1 MTAHAERAH
10 AVLSASSAHRWL
22 LCPPSAL
29 LEQDFPDTTSEAA
42 REGTLAH
49 EICEVKLQRYIGTI
63 SKSTGTRRINKL
75 KQEELY
81 KEEMD
86 HYTDDYLD
94 FIKAAALKFRDM
106 PYVAIEKRV
115 DFSSWVPEGFGT
127 ADCIMIGDDI
137 MHVIDFKYGKGV
149 PVSPVDNP
157 QMQLYA
163 LGAFSMY
170 GMLYDIK
177 SIQMSIVQ
185 PRIDNIE
192 TWETSLDTVLG
203 FGDWAKGVADQAI
216 KGEGDF
222 NPGESQCRFCR
233 ARAQC
238 RARAEENVRMAF
250 LTDKKPELLSN
261 DEIGEYLLIGEDVAR
276 WLADLKEYA
285 LKESLAGREVAGW
298 KAVEGRG
305 SRAWT
310 DGDAAFRKLIA
321 SGIDEAMLYER
332 KPLTLAQTEKM
343 VGKKEFTELVGDFI
357 EKKPGKPALVQVSD
371 KRPAITNAVT
381 AAEAFG
387 Q

>member
-1 MTAHAERAH
+1 MTAHADRAH

-29 LEQDFPDTTSEAA
+29 LEQQFPDTTSTYAS
-42 REGTLAH
+42 EGTLAH
-49 EICEVKLQRYIGTI
+49 EICEIKLQRYIGSI
-63 SKSTGTRRINKL
+63 SKATGTRRLNKL
-75 KQEELY
+75 RQNEQY
-81 KEEMD
+81 TTEMER
-86 HYTDDYLD
+86 YTDDYLD
-94 FIKAAALKFRDM
+94 FIKAAALKFKDM

-115 DFSSWVPEGFGT
+115 DFSAWVPDGFGT
-127 ADCIMIGDDI
+127 ADCILIGDDS
-137 MHVIDFKYGKGV
+137 MHIVDFKYGKNV
-149 PVSPVDNP
+149 LVSPVDNP

-163 LGAFSMY
+163 LGAYSMY
-170 GMLYDIK
+170 GLLYNIE
-177 SIQMSIVQ
+177 SIQMSIFQ
-185 PRIDNIE
+185 PRMDNIE
-192 TWETSLDTVLG
+192 TWETSLDTVLA
-203 FGDWAKGVADQAI
+203 FGEWARPIAEKAI
-216 KGEGDF
+216 KGEGSY
-222 NPGESQCRFCR
+222 NPGKSQCRFCR
-233 ARAQC
+233 AVNC
-238 RARAEENVRMAF
+238 EARAKENIK
-250 LTDKKPELLSN
+250 LSKETDKKPELLSN
-261 DEIGEYLLIGEDVAR
+261 GEIGEYLLKGEDVAR

-305 SRAWT
+305 SRTWT

-343 VGKKEFTELVGDFI
+343 VGKKKFTELVGEFI
-357 EKKPGKPALVQVSD
+357 EKKPGKPALVQLSD